1 MSVIDKLAC
10 SLGRRDEVPNQ
21 ELARELVRSG
31 DADSIRVLV
40 DNLWNTNKDIRFDC
54 IKTLYEIGY
63 QKPELTAGFAAE
75 FIKLTM
81 DKENRMVWGGMLA
94 LTTVAALNPEPIF
107 QNLELFKKVIQNGSV
122 ITVDGGVKALALAAS
137 ANEKYRSS
145 ILPWLLEFLATVR
158 PKSVAQYA
166 ESILPAVDGAHK
178 QEFIEIL
185 NRRLTD
191 MSPSQAMRVKKA
203 IKTAETR

>member
-1 MSVIDKLAC
+1 MSVLDKLAC
-10 SLGRRDEVPNQ
+10 ALGRRDEVPNQ
-21 ELARELVRSG
+21 ELARDLVKSG
-31 DADSIRVLV
+31 DAAAIRELV

-63 QKPELTAGFAAE
+63 QKLELIAGHAAE
-75 FIKLTM
+75 FIKLIT

-107 QNLELFKKVIQNGSV
+107 QDLELFKKVIQKGSV

-137 ANEKYRSS
+137 ADEKYRSV
-145 ILPWLLEFLATVR
+145 ILSWLLEFLSSVR

-166 ESILPAVDGAHK
+166 ESILPAVDAAHK
-178 QEFIEIL
+178 QEFIAVL
-185 NRRLTD
+185 NQRLTD
-191 MSPSQAMRVKKA
+191 LSPSQAARVKKA
-203 IKTAETR
+203 IKIAESR

>member
-1 MSVIDKLAC
+1 MSVLDKLAC

-21 ELARELVRSG
+21 ELARDLVKSR
-31 DADSIRVLV
+31 DTAAIRVLV

-63 QKPELTAGFAAE
+63 QKPELITGHVAE
-75 FIKLTM
+75 FAKLIT

-94 LTTVAALNPEPIF
+94 LTTVAALNPGPIF
-107 QNLELFKKVIQNGSV
+107 QNLGLFQKVIQKGSV

-137 ANEKYRSS
+137 ADEKYRSS
-145 ILPWLLEFLATVR
+145 ILPWLLDFLATVR

-191 MSPSQAMRVKKA
+191 LSPSQTARVKKV
-203 IKTAETR
+203 IKVSETR